1 MKRITKI
8 VTFYDDGTFTEAT
21 PSPGYMPTPYVPP
34 APYTPT
40 PNPYYPPTNPWVQPA
55 WPNPNNITCKVS
67 GVALNSTPTGNI
79 TTSV

>member
-8 VTFYDDGTFTEAT
+8 VTFYDDGTFTESV
-21 PSPGYMPTPYVPP
+21 PSPGVMPLPINPP
-34 APYTPT
+34 F
-40 PNPYYPPTNPWVQPA
+40 NPVYQPPTNPWVQPA

-79 TTSV
+79 TMST